1 MVSYPKIYCREC
13 GIEVARTNKAGR
25 PRKTHPACASKAQPG
40 DWKENY
46 PLQPGERLVMASH
59 EENRKP
65 GQPPVVQFVVNTN
78 KPTEEP
84 NFVAVGNND
93 AFWAAMAQKAVEA
106 REESK

>member
-1 MVSYPKIYCREC
+1 MISYPKIMCKVCDQE
-13 GIEVARTNKAGR
+13 IVRTSQRGR
-25 PRKTHPACASKAQPG
+25 PRKTHAACAKPG

-46 PLQPGERLVMASH
+46 PLQPGEKLVFASH
-59 EENRKP
+59 EENREP

-78 KPTEEP
+78 KPSEEP

-93 AFWAAMAQKAVEA
+93 AFWAAMAQKAQET